1 MNPQKIARN
10 ALKAP
15 PPLRASALARL
26 LWLGRPAHLLHALR
40 ELLLLELAS
49 HFVREEAEALAGARQ
64 RLQVIALLGCRLS
77 HGLKGGV
84 SQQSGKGALQHAR
97 HSLALQ
103 QGRREER

>member
-1 MNPQKIARN
+1 M
-10 ALKAP
+10 
-15 PPLRASALARL
+15 
-26 LWLGRPAHLLHALR
+26 HALR

-84 SQQSGKGALQHAR
+84 SSPARARSSMPVTASHCSKGVERRGEEAR
-97 HSLALQ
+97 HCRLERKPKIEYKTQ
-103 QGRREER
+103 WGRGSVAKARTE